1 MAQTSGRENMK
12 IVIVGHMDHG
22 KSTLIGRL
30 LYDTRSLSPDRME
43 VIRKTCGEMGK
54 PVEFAFVMDHL
65 REERERG
72 MTIDTAQTFFH
83 TPRRDYVIIDAP
95 GHKEFMKNMITGA
108 SQAETSILIVDVHEG
123 VMEQTRRHAYVLG
136 MLNLRKNILVL
147 NKMDL
152 VGYDEAAFERVRG
165 EITAFLKRLG
175 IAPSFVIPVSGT
187 GGDNFAS
194 PSGRMPWYKG
204 PTLIE
209 ALDTLEKDR
218 DLREK
223 PLRLPVQDVYEREEG
238 RIVAGRIES
247 GSLREG
253 DAVRVF
259 PGEERATV
267 SRVLEFGAARTS
279 AEAGECVG
287 VLLSGGAAPRRG
299 DLLGALGDLPRL
311 GTAVSA
317 NLFWMS
323 AEAFVAGETLTLRLG
338 TQETPCRIET
348 IGKRIDSS
356 TLDVIEENART
367 LGETEVGE
375 VLVRTERPVAF
386 ELFSDIPELGR
397 FVLERGNDIVAGGII
412 THGRR

>member
-1 MAQTSGRENMK
+1 
-12 IVIVGHMDHG
+12 
-22 KSTLIGRL
+22 
-30 LYDTRSLSPDRME
+30 
-43 VIRKTCGEMGK
+43 
-54 PVEFAFVMDHL
+54 
-65 REERERG
+65 
-72 MTIDTAQTFFH
+72 
-83 TPRRDYVIIDAP
+83 
-95 GHKEFMKNMITGA
+95 MKNMITGA

-152 VGYDEAAFERVRG
+152 VDYDEAAFERVRG

-247 GSLREG
+247 GDRKS
-253 DAVRVF
+253 VV
-259 PGEERATV
+259 
-267 SRVLEFGAARTS
+267 
-279 AEAGECVG
+279 
-287 VLLSGGAAPRRG
+287 
-299 DLLGALGDLPRL
+299 
-311 GTAVSA
+311 
-317 NLFWMS
+317 
-323 AEAFVAGETLTLRLG
+323 
-338 TQETPCRIET
+338 
-348 IGKRIDSS
+348 
-356 TLDVIEENART
+356 
-367 LGETEVGE
+367 
-375 VLVRTERPVAF
+375 
-386 ELFSDIPELGR
+386 
-397 FVLERGNDIVAGGII
+397 
-412 THGRR
+412 